1 MLLIPL
7 VASVALQVWAW
18 RRLQKR
24 VMSGAITKLAA
35 LLQYGAWALT
45 PLIVFTG
52 LFFAAVG
59 AEELTSAAIIP
70 ELLGRAVLPLAAFL
84 LGIAALGWVGF
95 LILCGVVWRV
105 PSAKA

>member
-7 VASVALQVWAW
+7 VASVAIQVWAW
-18 RRLQKR
+18 RRLQER

-35 LLQYGAWALT
+35 LLQYGAWAAT